1 MDSELV
7 TILFVFFFGGGGAS
21 YVKELMQQWQ
31 FGINLLGFVWFF
43 FNWVEFLCRTKQ
55 IWGEECRQINGVREL
70 VASSHPQVSEGKIK
84 SPSSSFFL
92 G

>member
-1 MDSELV
+1 
-7 TILFVFFFGGGGAS
+7 
-21 YVKELMQQWQ
+21 MQQWQ
-31 FGINLLGFVWFF
+31 FCINLLGFDW
-43 FNWVEFLCRTKQ
+43 FLCRTKQ

-92 G
+92 LLG